1 LGYSSQEI
9 NMLRVNTCIDIA
21 LRCVDTERNKRPYI
35 KDIVNELEE
44 LEAKIQKMALSSDH
58 SKAVILGQQV

>member
-1 LGYSSQEI
+1 
-9 NMLRVNTCIDIA
+9 MLRVNTCIDIA

-44 LEAKIQKMALSSDH
+44 LEAKIQKMTLSSDH

>member
-1 LGYSSQEI
+1 
-9 NMLRVNTCIDIA
+9 MLRVNTCIDIA